1 MDFKDHDNNLK
12 IIGKIFLVIG
22 LVLVPISIF
31 SFFFVE
37 IFSKSDLWLEIDDLD
52 ILFLEIR
59 NPQKLLYLF
68 PIIHFVSSAVFLLS
82 GFGLAFEKIWGKKLA
97 IVPAV
102 LLLFKFPIGTALGIY
117 MIYAL
122 HYIPKETP
130 VSSDS
135 KI

>member
-1 MDFKDHDNNLK
+1 MDFKNHDNNLR

-22 LVLVPISIF
+22 LILVPISIF
-31 SFFFVE
+31 SFFFAE
-37 IFSKSDLWLEIDDLD
+37 IFSESDLWLEIDDFD

-68 PIIHFVSSAVFLLS
+68 PIIHFLSSAVFLIS
-82 GFGLAFEKIWGKKLA
+82 GFGLASEKTWGKKLA

-102 LLLFKFPIGTALGIY
+102 LLLFKFPIGTALGVY

-122 HYIPKETP
+122 HYVPKQNE
-130 VSSDS
+130 VSTE
-135 KI
+135 